1 MPRMKSTALVVAGLL
16 ALGSTAAADTKSWAA
31 LKGKFPAATDA
42 VLSVDLTAVAKT
54 QSWAKAVEHLFAAEP
69 DAKQAIDTIKQACNI
84 DVLTAI
90 TDVTVFGT
98 IDKDEDFNVA
108 IGLTGVDQAKTSECL
123 QKIMDMMA
131 GPKSNEPRKVVT
143 AKTKGKVTEYTA
155 TGEAK
160 KLYLAWIAKD
170 VLVVAPSRID
180 QKGVL
185 EKVIAGKAPKGD
197 FKGMLAK
204 VNKAS
209 PVFGVVAAKEKE
221 DGINFLGGFGDVGI
235 ASGTLSIGLH
245 LVTATAEE
253 ATKMVTM
260 AKEGQAKA
268 VQELNTKKQ
277 PDLAKVVGAA
287 TFSAAA
293 NEVTIG
299 ASIGEAVLLKVLP
312 ELDHIF

>member
-16 ALGSTAAADTKSWAA
+16 ALGSTASADTKSWAA

-42 VLSVDLTAVAKT
+42 VVSLDLTAISKT
-54 QSWAKAVEHLFAAEP
+54 QSWGKAIEHLFAAEP
-69 DAKQAIDTIKQACNI
+69 GAKQAIDTIKQSCNI

-98 IDKDEDFNVA
+98 IDNDKDFNIA
-108 IGLTGVDQAKTSECL
+108 LGLDGVDQAKTSECL
-123 QKIMDMMA
+123 QKIMDTMSAAKA
-131 GPKSNEPRKVVT
+131 GEPPKKVT
-143 AKTKGKVTEYTA
+143 AKTKGKVTEYAA
-155 TGEAK
+155 TGEPK

-197 FKGMLAK
+197 FKAMLAK

-209 PVFGVVAAKEKE
+209 PVFGVIAAKEKE
-221 DGINFLGGFGDVGI
+221 DGINFLGGFGDVAI
-235 ASGTLSIGLH
+235 ASGTLTIGLH

-260 AKEGQAKA
+260 AKEGQQKA
-268 VQELNTKKQ
+268 VKELNDKKQ
-277 PDLAKVVGAA
+277 PDLAKVIGGA
-287 TFSAAA
+287 TFAAAA